1 MDKEKKNPHD
11 EIILD
16 DVAAVAYDDDVAAE
30 RDDELSL
37 KIKKLRDKLKECEK
51 ERMEYLSGW
60 QRAKADFINSRRED
74 GVWKK
79 EYMLFANEGLIGELL
94 PVMDSFALAFSNKEA
109 WEKTDKNWR
118 IGVEYIY
125 SQLSAALGEHGLVMF
140 GAKSEIFDP
149 SKHTALE
156 TIETDDL
163 DKDGLIE
170 NVLQQGY
177 ILNGKIIRPAKVNVY
192 KYSKQSIIDN

>member
-1 MDKEKKNPHD
+1 MDKEKENPHD

-16 DVAAVAYDDDVAAE
+16 DVSAAAYDDDVTAE

-60 QRAKADFINSRRED
+60 QRAKADFINSRRGDEA
-74 GVWKK
+74 GKK

-94 PVMDSFALAFSNKEA
+94 PVMDSFSLAFSNKEA

-118 IGVEYIY
+118 VGVVYIY
-125 SQLSAALGEHGLVMF
+125 SQLSTVLGERGLVIF
-140 GAKSEIFDP
+140 GEKNETFDP

-156 TIETDDL
+156 TIKTDDL

-192 KYSKQSIIDN
+192 EHKPTTDN

>member
-60 QRAKADFINSRRED
+60 QRA
-74 GVWKK
+74 
-79 EYMLFANEGLIGELL
+79 
-94 PVMDSFALAFSNKEA
+94 
-109 WEKTDKNWR
+109 
-118 IGVEYIY
+118 
-125 SQLSAALGEHGLVMF
+125 
-140 GAKSEIFDP
+140 
-149 SKHTALE
+149 
-156 TIETDDL
+156 
-163 DKDGLIE
+163 
-170 NVLQQGY
+170 
-177 ILNGKIIRPAKVNVY
+177 
-192 KYSKQSIIDN
+192 